1 VGCHILI
8 LGFELQKM
16 VLQCEHGFVIGLATL
31 ISFALFGANVNR
43 VGIVVVDIIQPNE
56 FVGLIAGA
64 IFLIGF

>member
-1 VGCHILI
+1 
-8 LGFELQKM
+8 M